1 MTINLNLK
9 RFGFLCF
16 FTIYL
21 YDFLSYL
28 ISDKSVMYNLIT
40 FSVLI
45 IYIMLFYTQQIA
57 KVVLKK
63 DNLFF
68 LLFLFMIFLS
78 GITSGNI
85 ISVLLRILSF
95 LFIFFPIVL
104 FDFIYEAFDK
114 KLIKN
119 IFWIYTTVLVILCF
133 KTIAVLQQYP
143 TLARTMT
150 SGLANNNQIMSG
162 MRIGGG
168 FFLVYP
174 LLLFIINFMTFK
186 KNNTS
191 KLFIFIIP
199 LFIYTI
205 FVSQFTIALVLL
217 VLSIVLIL
225 LKKLNIKSILIILCT
240 LFFLVSNS
248 TNIQKFINNSTYA
261 VKFAELT
268 TKTSSS
274 TNIDGRT
281 SRIDRSIN
289 TFIEN
294 PLIGVSYKTGYNYN
308 VETDFVGSHSDFVDT
323 FARYGLFS
331 TLVLYYALYKKF
343 KKYNFSLLF
352 VLLFVLI
359 GILNPV
365 FNATNF
371 LMVFLYINIYNY
383 IFSNTN
389 YKGGM
394 VG

>member
-1 MTINLNLK
+1 
-9 RFGFLCF
+9 
-16 FTIYL
+16 
-21 YDFLSYL
+21 
-28 ISDKSVMYNLIT
+28 
-40 FSVLI
+40 
-45 IYIMLFYTQQIA
+45 
-57 KVVLKK
+57 
-63 DNLFF
+63 
-68 LLFLFMIFLS
+68 MIFLS

-174 LLLFIINFMTFK
+174 LLLFIINFMNNFITFK